1 VRAIDPLLGLAET
14 KCKDHRMQRIETD
27 ADISRGLDALVLL
40 DRRLGPVRDMAG
52 AIPLR
57 RSPAGFH
64 SLASVI
70 VAQQVS
76 RTSADAIFNR
86 LCRLVDPF
94 RPEAFLAGGESVMVQ
109 AGLSRAK
116 QRTLTALS
124 VALCDGALDLER
136 LDTFPADE
144 ALAALTAIPG
154 IGPWT
159 AQVYL
164 LVAAGHP
171 DIFPAGDVAL
181 QTAVGHALG
190 HEPRPPANQLALM
203 AETWSPWRSVA
214 ARLYWA
220 YYREI
225 RGAEAAPAA

>member
-1 VRAIDPLLGLAET
+1 
-14 KCKDHRMQRIETD
+14 MQRIETE

-40 DRRLGPVRDMAG
+40 DRRLGPVRAIAG
-52 AIPLR
+52 HVPLR
-57 RSPAGFH
+57 RSPSGFAI
-64 SLASVI
+64 LASI
-70 VAQQVS
+70 VVSQQVS
-76 RTSADAIFNR
+76 RASADAIFGR
-86 LCRLVDPF
+86 LSRLVNPLT
-94 RPEAFLAGGESVMVQ
+94 PERFLAGGEGVMVE

-116 QRTLTALS
+116 QKTLTLLS
-124 VALCDGALDLER
+124 AAVIEGRLDLEG
-136 LDTFPADE
+136 LD
-144 ALAALTAIPG
+144 ALPPDAAIAALTAIPG

-190 HEPRPPANQLALM
+190 FETRPNANHLFLM
-203 AETWSPWRSVA
+203 AESWAPLRSVA
-214 ARLYWA
+214 ARLFWA

-225 RGAEAAPAA
+225 RGVEAAPAASIAENSAKCVRFAAPER

>member
-1 VRAIDPLLGLAET
+1 
-14 KCKDHRMQRIETD
+14 MQRIETD
-27 ADISRGLDALVLL
+27 ADIASGLDTLVML
-40 DRRLGPVRDMAG
+40 DRRLGPVRAMAG
-52 AIPLR
+52 AVPLR

-70 VAQQVS
+70 VSQQVS
-76 RTSADAIFNR
+76 RASADAIFGR
-86 LCRLVDPF
+86 LCRLVDPLT
-94 RPEAFLAGGESVMVQ
+94 PEGFLAGGERVMAE

-124 VALCDGALDLER
+124 VALRERELDLHG
-136 LDTFPADE
+136 LDALSPEE
-144 ALAALTAIPG
+144 AIAALTAVPG
-154 IGPWT
+154 VGPWT

-164 LVAAGHP
+164 LVAAGHA

-181 QTAVGHALG
+181 QTAVAHALRL
-190 HEPRPPANQLALM
+190 EPRPGANQLALI
-203 AETWSPWRSVA
+203 AESWSPLRSVA
-214 ARLYWA
+214 ARLFWA